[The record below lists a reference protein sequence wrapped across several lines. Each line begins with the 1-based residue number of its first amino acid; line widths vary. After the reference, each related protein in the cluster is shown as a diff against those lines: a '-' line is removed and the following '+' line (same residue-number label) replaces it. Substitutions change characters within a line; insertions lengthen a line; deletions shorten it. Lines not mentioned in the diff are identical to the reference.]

1 MSPVLDA
8 VEPPAAPP
16 TDVTSRAVAATLACV
31 ARHGVAKLTV
41 DDIAR
46 EAGCSRATL
55 YRSFPSK
62 RALLEAA
69 VASEG
74 AAIAARLV
82 AVAES
87 APTFADAVTDVVVD
101 GARALREHAA
111 LAFVAAHEPALLH
124 PHLSVAGGDR
134 FLGLAAEQLT
144 SAFARFADDPRRAAE
159 WTTRLGLCLVW
170 FPDPPVD
177 VTDRA
182 AVHAYVSA
190 FVTPGLAPRAS
201 VLATPQEG

>member
-1 MSPVLDA
+1 MSLVA
-8 VEPPAAPP
+8 EVVEPTDPAGR
-16 TDVTSRAVAATLACV
+16 DVESRAVAATLACV

-46 EAGCSRATL
+46 QAGCSRATL
-55 YRSFPSK
+55 YRVFPSK
-62 RALLEAA
+62 RALLEAS

-74 AAIAARLV
+74 ARIAARLI

-87 APTFADAVTDVVVD
+87 APTFDDAVTDVVVE
-101 GARALREHAA
+101 GARALQEHDA
-111 LAFVAAHEPALLH
+111 LAFVAAHEPELLH
-124 PHLSVAGGDR
+124 PHLSFAGGDR
-134 FLGLAAEQLT
+134 FLDLAADRLAP
-144 SAFARFADDPRRAAE
+144 AFDRFADDPRRAAE

-182 AVHAYVSA
+182 AVHAYVCA

-201 VLATPQEG
+201 VLATLQEG